1 MTPAGRP
8 QPDTLS
14 LKTLCDLPIGARGIV
29 RRLQGGRG
37 FSSRVAA
44 LGFTIGAEV
53 MIVKNYGHGPI
64 IAAVRQTQVALGRGE
79 ADQIQVEAAQGVSG
93 D

>member
-1 MTPAGRP
+1 MLSAGQP
-8 QPDTLS
+8 QAPSSS
-14 LKTLCDLPIGARGIV
+14 LKTLCDLPVGARAIV

-37 FSSRVAA
+37 FSARVAA

-53 MIVKNYGHGPI
+53 IIVKNYGHGPI

-79 ADQIQVEAAQGVSG
+79 ADKIQVEASQGASG

>member
-1 MTPAGRP
+1 
-8 QPDTLS
+8 
-14 LKTLCDLPIGARGIV
+14 V
-29 RRLQGGRG
+29 RRLQGGKG
-37 FSSRVAA
+37 FSLRIAA

-64 IAAVRQTQVALGRGE
+64 IAAIRQTQVALGRGE
-79 ADQIQVEAAQGVSG
+79 ADKIQVEATEGASG

>member
-1 MTPAGRP
+1 MPPTGQP
-8 QPDTLS
+8 QPAIPS
-14 LKTLCDLPIGARGIV
+14 LKTLCDLPVGARGIV

-37 FSSRVAA
+37 FSARVAA

-53 MIVKNYGHGPI
+53 LIVKNYGHGPI

-79 ADQIQVEAAQGVSG
+79 ADKIQVEAAQGAAG